1 MTALQ
6 DILQTINSIK
16 KKGSELTKSEILE
29 VLNATKAITKHQDI
43 ITSMISIFN
52 TLLSKSNSKIEN
64 LSQRELQVLLY
75 IGQGLR
81 SKAIA
86 LQLNLKVSTIE
97 THRKNIIKKLNLVG
111 KNKLIEYA
119 ILYNLQHQ

>member
-29 VLNATKAITKHQDI
+29 VLNATKAITKHQNI